1 MPPLTAKGEKI
12 KSALTKEYGSTK
24 KAEQVLYAGKNKGT
38 FTGIDAIRGRD
49 MLEQAIAA
57 GAKETEAQRQAKRL
71 LAGEHVSGRDRAK
84 LKGRR

>member
-12 KSALTKEYGSTK
+12 KSALTKEYGAK

-57 GAKETEAQRQAKRL
+57 GAKETETQRQAKRL